1 MIPLFKPYMPSQLP
15 ELNRI
20 LQSGNLSYGKW
31 GKLFEEGLNKYL
43 GTDSLLTTNTFS
55 SAVQVALTSMNLQ
68 YGDEV
73 IASPMS
79 CLASNQPLV
88 TFGLK
93 IVWGEIDPLTGT
105 LDPDYVKKKITSKT
119 KLIYHNHFCGYI
131 GYIDEIN
138 AIGKEL
144 GIKVIDDCVEAFG
157 SRYKDRIAGN
167 LNTDVTL
174 FSFQTVRL
182 PNTIDGGAVIFNDKK
197 LYKKAI
203 LIRDFGIDRTIFRD
217 EHNEISSECD
227 ISLPGYGATMS
238 EINSYIGFLELSDMD
253 DLLLKQKNNAEKW
266 DIWFEKNLKTAC
278 KLNHRKEIRPNY
290 WVYGFL
296 SENKPHD
303 ILWLR
308 EQGYYASGVHLNNNN
323 YSVFGEKVFLPSVA
337 EFNSKFIAVPCG
349 WWMN

>member
-1 MIPLFKPYMPSQLP
+1 MIPLFKPYIPSQLP
-15 ELNRI
+15 ELNMI

-31 GKLFEEGLNKYL
+31 GKVFEEKLREYT
-43 GTDSLLTTNTFS
+43 GTDNLLITNTYS
-55 SAVQVALTSMNLQ
+55 SAIQVALTTLGLQ

-88 TFGLK
+88 AFGLK
-93 IVWGEIDPLTGT
+93 IVWGDIDPLTGT
-105 LDPDYVKKKITSKT
+105 LDPEHVRNKITSKT
-119 KLIYHNHFCGYI
+119 KLIYHNHFCGYT
-131 GYIDEIN
+131 GYVDEIN
-138 AIGKEL
+138 AIGKEF

-157 SRYKDRIAGN
+157 SRYKDRIAGS

-197 LYKKAI
+197 LFEKAV
-203 LIRDFGIDRTIFRD
+203 LVRDFGIDRTIFRD
-217 EHNEISSECD
+217 KNNEISSECD
-227 ISLPGYGATMS
+227 ISLPGYGATMN
-238 EINSYIGFLELSDMD
+238 EINSYIGFLELSDID
-253 DLLLKQKNNAEKW
+253 DLFMKQKNNAEKW
-266 DIWFEKNLKTAC
+266 DIWFEDNLKTAY
-278 KLNHRKEIRPNY
+278 KLNNRKEIAPNY

-296 SENKPHD
+296 SENKQHD
-303 ILWLR
+303 ILRFR

-323 YSVFGEKVFLPSVA
+323 YSVFGEQIFLPGVS
-337 EFNSKFIAVPCG
+337 EFNSKFIAIPCG

>member
-1 MIPLFKPYMPSQLP
+1 MIPLYKPYMPSKLP
-15 ELNRI
+15 ELNGI

-31 GKLFEEGLNKYL
+31 GKAFEEGLNKYL
-43 GTDSLLTTNTFS
+43 GTDNLLVTNTYSSAIQTALTT
-55 SAVQVALTSMNLQ
+55 LGLQ

-93 IVWGEIDPLTGT
+93 IVWGDIDPVTGT
-105 LDPDYVKKKITSKT
+105 LDPDYVKNKITSKT
-119 KLIYHNHFCGYI
+119 KLIFHNHFCGYI

-138 AIGKEL
+138 AIGNEF

-157 SRYKDRIAGN
+157 SRYKNRIAGN

-197 LYKKAI
+197 LFEKAV
-203 LIRDFGIDRTIFRD
+203 LVRDFGIDRTIFRD
-217 EHNEISSECD
+217 ENNEISSECD
-227 ISLPGYGATMS
+227 ISLPGYGATMN

-253 DLLLKQKNNAEKW
+253 DLLLKQKINAEKW
-266 DIWFEKNLKTAC
+266 DIWLEKKF
-278 KLNHRKEIRPNY
+278 K
-290 WVYGFL
+290 
-296 SENKPHD
+296 
-303 ILWLR
+303 
-308 EQGYYASGVHLNNNN
+308 
-323 YSVFGEKVFLPSVA
+323 
-337 EFNSKFIAVPCG
+337 NSL
-349 WWMN
+349 